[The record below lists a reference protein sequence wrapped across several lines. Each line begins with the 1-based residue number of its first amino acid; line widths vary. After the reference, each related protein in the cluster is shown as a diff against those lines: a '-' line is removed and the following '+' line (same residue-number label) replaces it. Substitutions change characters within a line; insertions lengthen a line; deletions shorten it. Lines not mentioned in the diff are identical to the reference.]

1 MEITLSGDDLP
12 PLILS
17 VAKSLDKNNLKD
29 ITARSYEDCING
41 NKQRTKSSSMADA
54 KESEKA
60 VTFLPDKALRFAVY
74 TLSLN

>member
-1 MEITLSGDDLP
+1 MEITLSGDDLHP
-12 PLILS
+12 LS

-60 VTFLPDKALRFAVY
+60 VM
-74 TLSLN
+74 